1 MVPPATER
9 RNKSS
14 DPGPVPNV
22 LRIKPSPFTAPD
34 SGKVVIYPSSSG
46 VQRTLGKSLSSKALS
61 ECKLERLL
69 AYGYVDCSS
78 HHANIFDCFM
88 NSISF
93 ASILK
98 ACCL

>member
-46 VQRTLGKSLSSKALS
+46 VTQYNAMKAAYIITGIERNERNKDELS
-61 ECKLERLL
+61 
-69 AYGYVDCSS
+69 
-78 HHANIFDCFM
+78 
-88 NSISF
+88 
-93 ASILK
+93 
-98 ACCL
+98 

>member
-1 MVPPATER
+1 MNSTKDAGQKPFSFQIGKRAV
-9 RNKSS
+9 
-14 DPGPVPNV
+14 
-22 LRIKPSPFTAPD
+22 IKD
-34 SGKVVIYPSSSG
+34 GM
-46 VQRTLGKSLSSKALS
+46 KALS

-78 HHANIFDCFM
+78 HHANMFDCFM

-93 ASILK
+93 ASVLK

>member
-22 LRIKPSPFTAPD
+22 LRIKPSPFSAPD

-46 VQRTLGKSLSSKALS
+46 GWDEGVIGMQIGEVARLRHVVSKV
-61 ECKLERLL
+61 CGIK
-69 AYGYVDCSS
+69 V
-78 HHANIFDCFM
+78 
-88 NSISF
+88 
-93 ASILK
+93 
-98 ACCL
+98 